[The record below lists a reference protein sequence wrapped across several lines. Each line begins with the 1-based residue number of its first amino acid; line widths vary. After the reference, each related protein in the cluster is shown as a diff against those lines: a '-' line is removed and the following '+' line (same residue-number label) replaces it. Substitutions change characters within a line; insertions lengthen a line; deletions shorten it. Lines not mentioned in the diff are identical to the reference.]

1 MRRPEESAGEPSDA
15 GNELL
20 VERTDRV
27 LTVTLNRPAKLNAF
41 TLDMFAALIDLGA
54 QLRNDPTVR
63 VVCFRGAGSRALAAG
78 ADISTFTEFTS
89 GDDGVRYEATVARAL
104 QAVSDLPQVT
114 LAVIRGLAV
123 GGGLALATACDL
135 RIAGTGARV
144 GYPIAGTLG
153 NCLSAPVLRRCVAVF
168 GDSLVRE
175 MLLTARLVDAQR
187 AYAAGAIN
195 ELADDDQLDAAV
207 NALTTRLAGL
217 APGTQLATKRILAA
231 LAAGEDPHDA
241 DEMRKVYGSK
251 DFAAAVQAFMSKGE
265 PRFSAELDLT

>member
-1 MRRPEESAGEPSDA
+1 MSEHTDEILIDRR
-15 GNELL
+15 
-20 VERTDRV
+20 DRV
-27 LTVTLNRPAKLNAF
+27 LTVTLNRPEKLNAF
-41 TLDMFAALIDLGA
+41 TMNMFTALIDLGD
-54 QLRNDPTVR
+54 QLRSDPTVR

-78 ADISTFTEFTS
+78 ADISTFTDFTS
-89 GDDGVRYEATVARAL
+89 GDDGVRYEAIVARAL

-135 RIAGTGARV
+135 RIAGTAAKV
-144 GYPIAGTLG
+144 GYPIAATLG

-187 AYAAGAIN
+187 AFAAGAIN

-207 NALTTRLAGL
+207 DALTARLARL

-231 LAAGEDPHDA
+231 LSTGDDPNDQ
-241 DEMRKVYGSK
+241 DEMRKVYGSN
-251 DFAAAVQAFMSKGE
+251 DFRGAVQAFLTKGE
-265 PRFSAELDLT
+265 HEFSAGLDLT